1 MFVVTGPYML
11 ILDAVSASGLAD
23 EYVISWF
30 MMGPLVGAVLTV
42 VLNIW
47 FRQPL
52 FISMTMHGS
61 LVVAAS
67 LARFSFPEVVGAY
80 VMTGIIVCLLAVTG
94 LAKRIVSYLPLP
106 IVLGMV
112 TGVLFPFSV
121 RGINAV
127 IDLPLLAGSAFIVFL
142 LASRFRARLANIP
155 PTFWAAAVA
164 IALAGLTD
172 QADWSRF
179 HFKLGTPVFVMPTF
193 TLRAFVE
200 LTLPLVVMLIGV
212 HGTQAAGI
220 LQGAGYTYKAKTFTL
235 ATGIGSTLVG
245 LFGSTPYAI
254 MGPPTAMLLAGLEP
268 EEKPHRW
275 RAGVAA
281 GFLIG
286 GIGLVSP
293 VIAGVRNWL
302 PGPLVSAIAALAVI
316 GILGTYLSRA
326 FSGRF
331 RTGAMF
337 AFIITASGISF
348 FDIGSPLWGVLGGL
362 IVSVV
367 TEPDD
372 FRIFWDGDK

>member
-1 MFVVTGPYML
+1 ML
-11 ILDAVSASGLAD
+11 ILDATAASGLAE

-30 MMGPLVGAVLTV
+30 MMGPLVGAVLTI

-67 LARFSFPEVVGAY
+67 FARFSFPEVVGAY
-80 VMTGIIVCLLAVTG
+80 VMTAAIVCLLAVTG
-94 LAKRIVSYLPLP
+94 LAARIVNYLPLP

-121 RGINAV
+121 RGIGAI
-127 IDLPLLAGSAFIVFL
+127 IDAPLLAGTAFIVFL
-142 LASRFRARLANIP
+142 LTVRYREHLARIP
-155 PTFWAAAVA
+155 PTFWAAATA
-164 IALAGLTD
+164 IALAGITG

-179 HFKLGTPVFVMPTF
+179 HLKLGTPVFIMPTF
-193 TLRAFVE
+193 TLRAFLE
-200 LTLPLVVMLIGV
+200 LTVPLVVMLIGV

-220 LQGAGYTYKAKTFTL
+220 LRGAGYTYKAKTFTV
-235 ATGIGSTLVG
+235 ATGLGSGLVG
-245 LFGSTPYAI
+245 LFGSTPYAV

-268 EEKPHRW
+268 EEKDHRW

-281 GFLIG
+281 GVLIG
-286 GIGLVSP
+286 AVGLVSP

-302 PGPLVSAIAALAVI
+302 PAPLVSAIAALAVI
-316 GILGTYLSRA
+316 GVLGTYMSRA
-326 FSGRF
+326 FAGRF

-337 AFIITASGISF
+337 AFIITASGVSF

-372 FRIFWDGDK
+372 FRMFWDRGNTQGLR